1 MLDYRIHYAIMAT
14 EDRIRDAARGR
25 IARRTPAKR
34 VVNPTDERRDD
45 RSTTRR

>member
-25 IARRTPAKR
+25 LASRAPAKR
-34 VVNPTDERRDD
+34 VVNPTDERRDG